1 MKSSIRMLKVSEHID
16 ETPNVRTIVLDGS
29 IEAEPGQFVM
39 VWVPG
44 ADEFPMSISYIG
56 DQMGITY
63 QIVGDGTKA
72 LSIKHVGDLVGIRG
86 PYGKGYTPIG
96 RKPLVVAGGTGMAA
110 LSPLIERL
118 KLNQS
123 EVRVVIGARTAR
135 EILFRDRA
143 MKAGAEVV
151 ITTDDGSEGEKGFAT
166 DIAVPILQTR
176 EHDIVYC
183 CGPERM
189 MTKLADKCSELSIPM
204 QASVERLMKCGIG
217 ICDSC
222 AIDGLHV
229 CRDGPVFSIDV
240 LKGFSE
246 FGRTKLDAT
255 GRRIDI

>member
-1 MKSSIRMLKVSEHID
+1 MKSSIRMLRVSEHRD
-16 ETPNVRTIVLDGS
+16 ETPSIRTIVLDGS
-29 IEAEPGQFVM
+29 IDAEPGQFVM

-44 ADEFPMSISYIG
+44 VDEFPMSISHIG
-56 DQMGITY
+56 DQIWITY

-72 LSIKHVGDLVGIRG
+72 LSIKRLGDLVGIRG
-86 PYGKGYTPIG
+86 PYGKGFSSVG
-96 RKPLVVAGGTGMAA
+96 KKPLIVAGGTGMAA
-110 LSPLIERL
+110 LLPLIE
-118 KLNQS
+118 KLTENQS
-123 EVRVVIGARTAR
+123 NVRVVIGARTAR
-135 EILFRDRA
+135 EILFKDRA
-143 MKAGAEVV
+143 MKTGAEVV
-151 ITTDDGSEGEKGFAT
+151 ITTDDGSEGRKGFAT
-166 DIAVPILQTR
+166 DIAVPMLQTG
-176 EHDIVYC
+176 EHDIVFC

-189 MTKLADKCSELSIPM
+189 MAKLADKCAELSIPM

>member
-1 MKSSIRMLKVSEHID
+1 MKSSIRMLKVSKHID
-16 ETPNVRTIVLDGS
+16 ETPNIRTISLDGP
-29 IEAEPGQFVM
+29 IEAAPGQFVM

-44 ADEFPMSISYIG
+44 VDEFPMSISCIG
-56 DQMGITY
+56 NQIGITY

-72 LSIKHVGDLVGIRG
+72 LSMKREGDLVGIRG
-86 PYGKGYTPIG
+86 PYGKGYDPVG
-96 RKPLVVAGGTGMAA
+96 RKPLVVAGGTGMAS
-110 LSPLIERL
+110 LLPLIERL
-118 KLNQS
+118 TENGS
-123 EVRVVIGARTAR
+123 DVHVVIGARTAK
-135 EILFRDRA
+135 EILFKDRA
-143 MKAGAEVV
+143 MKAGADVV

-166 DIAVPILQTR
+166 DIAIPMLNTR
-176 EHDIVYC
+176 EHDIAYC

-189 MTKLADKCSELSIPM
+189 MAKLASKCSELSIPM

-229 CRDGPVFSIDV
+229 CLDGPVFSIDT
-240 LKGFSE
+240 LKGSSE